1 MKRLG
6 IPALTT
12 LFLGSSLVF
21 AGEERRIG
29 VLIDSMCGDGAVY
42 VAHHAVTCSLS
53 EKCKKS
59 GFGIF
64 VDGKFL
70 KVDVSGN
77 EKAVEIFGKTR
88 KHMNVLV
95 EVKGEFQGDT
105 VKVSEMREVEHRLSD

>member
-6 IPALTT
+6 IPGLMT

-29 VLIDSMCGDGAVY
+29 VLIDSMCGGGVVY
-42 VAHHAVTCSLS
+42 VEHHAVTCLLS
-53 EKCKKS
+53 EKCQKS

-70 KVDVSGN
+70 KFDVSGN
-77 EKAVEIFGKTR
+77 EKAVEILEKTR
-88 KHMNVLV
+88 KPMNVLV

-105 VKVSEMREVEHRLSD
+105 VKVSEMREVERGR